1 MKNFLSKYLSLI
13 LLGVIIIIS
22 LTTLFRVPN
31 NLKQAIETI
40 SSAEKKI
47 DSSILILKN
56 QNAYLDSLIII
67 NENLLLQLDTLR
79 DDNTQIAKSIN
90 DKLKTAKWYLNKIK
104 AEVEK
109 LPAEFETIN

>member
-22 LTTLFRVPN
+22 LTTLFRVPD
-31 NLKQAIETI
+31 NLEQAIETL
-40 SSAEKKI
+40 STAEKKI
-47 DSSILILKN
+47 DSTMLILTN

-67 NENLLLQLDTLR
+67 NESLLLQLDTIR
-79 DDNTQIAKSIN
+79 DDNTQIATSIN
-90 DKLKTAKWYLNKIK
+90 DKLKTAKWYLSKIK

-109 LPAEFETIN
+109 LPSEFETIN